1 MTASSKEQVILH
13 AGAARWSWRRL
24 GRLLEGQSQGE
35 SAPGAVDW
43 PGSAPV
49 RVLVDASQ
57 CVGLRLELPR
67 MSAGRQ
73 AQALR
78 WAAEEHL
85 ASSAEDEHV
94 VAGPRD
100 DADRLCCVVIG
111 QEPMNTLMAFLEH
124 QAVEQVVPDA
134 LCLPFEAGHVSLAA
148 IQSRVLARWGDW
160 DFGSFEPELI
170 GELLA
175 ALPEESRLH
184 WYGGD
189 LPESLQSLPL
199 EQRSEDALDV
209 LAKGLEDAPINL
221 LAGDFASDSSQ
232 VARSYWRYAAIAA
245 AVTTV
250 LALGSA
256 WLELEMLESRSADLV
271 AELDARFATAFPGVT
286 PAGRHLEQAQRQ
298 LSSLRFGEAAGL
310 LDLMNRAAPVIAGQ
324 STLVLDAMS
333 FREGRLEF
341 VVRAPDGAALENLAR
356 RLRALSLEA
365 ELRSLR
371 LEEGGTTSGRLL
383 LTQAGGA

>member
-1 MTASSKEQVILH
+1 MTASNKEQLILH
-13 AGAARWSWRRL
+13 AGAMRWSWRRL
-24 GRLLEGQSQGE
+24 GRALEVQRQGE
-35 SAPGAVDW
+35 SEPGVVGW
-43 PGSAPV
+43 TSIAPV

-57 CVGLRLELPR
+57 CLGLRLELPR
-67 MSAGRQ
+67 MSASKQ

-111 QEPMNTLMAFLEH
+111 QAPMHELMESLQG

-134 LCLPFEAGHVSLAA
+134 LCLPWKSGHVSLAA
-148 IQSRVLARWGDW
+148 LESRILARWGDW
-160 DFGSFEPELI
+160 EFGSFEPELI
-170 GELLA
+170 SELLSSLPGEPTLDWYGG
-175 ALPEESRLH
+175 ALPEA
-184 WYGGD
+184 
-189 LPESLQSLPL
+189 LQSLPL
-199 EQRSEDALDV
+199 EHRSGDALDV
-209 LAKGLEDAPINL
+209 LARGLTTAPINL
-221 LAGDFASDSSQ
+221 LTGGYASDSSQ
-232 VARSYWRYAAIAA
+232 VARSYWRYAGIAA
-245 AVTTV
+245 VATIV
-250 LALGSA
+250 LALGGA
-256 WLELEMLESRSADLV
+256 LLELKMLEHRSADLA
-271 AELDARFATAFPGVT
+271 AELDAQFAAAFPGVP

-365 ELRSLR
+365 EVQSLR
-371 LEEGGTTSGRLL
+371 LEEGGASGRLL
-383 LTQAGGA
+383 LTQAGGV